1 MKNTIKLSLATA
13 MLVGLVSNATAAV
26 NFEDA
31 IKDVKLKGSLSYTME
46 KYLDKDGNDNE
57 AQHDIDVRVQAD
69 IPVADKYKFTVRI
82 DEANDDDDD
91 KNPNDGDSTDKDSSA
106 LELEADQV
114 YVTYKDGAVK
124 VKAGLQK
131 VIAPRLHDSVNGDG
145 FAVAYKASKDLTISG
160 GYFYTTE
167 KTGTDEVAGLAINGD
182 MDVINYGLTYATV
195 IDSDQSNGND
205 GSTGDNGAKVVD
217 LTLNTKVSGFNLGAA
232 YTQKSYDVS
241 TKEDQKLL
249 VVNANGKFS
258 GIKVGVAIAS
268 VGASGGAVSIDEDSD
283 AGVNLVLDS
292 VSTNDLADATAI
304 YVMASGKLS
313 KTTSLKAEY
322 VTADGD
328 AGTYKEAT
336 EYMITLTEKVN
347 KKLKM
352 FAKYNAWE
360 TIKQNNTVDDDRVR
374 VTFGTKYSF

>member
-13 MLVGLVSNATAAV
+13 MLAGLVSNATAAV

-46 KYLDKDGNDNE
+46 KYLDKNGKDDE

-167 KTGTDEVAGLAINGD
+167 KTSTDEVFGVSANGK
-182 MDVINYGLTYATV
+182 MSIVNYGLTYATI
-195 IDSDQSNGND
+195 IDSDTSNGND
-205 GSTGDNGAKVVD
+205 GTATDNGAKIID
-217 LTLNTKVSGFNLGAA
+217 ITASTKIAGINLGAA
-232 YTQKSYDVS
+232 FTTKSYDDS
-241 TKEDQKLL
+241 SKADQELAVL
-249 VVNANGKFS
+249 NIDGKFE
-258 GIKVGVAIAS
+258 GIKLAASYGKVAS
-268 VGASGGAVSIDEDSD
+268 SGGEVSIDKDSD
-283 AGVNLVLDS
+283 SEVNVLVDS
-292 VSTNDLADATAI
+292 ISSNDLAGADII
-304 YVMASGKLS
+304 YLMAKGKLS

-322 VTADGD
+322 ITASSDY
-328 AGTYKEAT
+328 GTHKEAT
-336 EYMITLTEKVN
+336 EYMITLTEKIN